1 MAKIC
6 QAKDSFKGGI
16 NGIKL
21 WLCQRSIQIFFLKR
35 GSCYQMV
42 VVYFGDIFV
51 GNREW
56 LLDVVFF

>member
-21 WLCQRSIQIFFLKR
+21 WLCQRSIQIFKN
-35 GSCYQMV
+35 
-42 VVYFGDIFV
+42 V
-51 GNREW
+51 GRVIKW
-56 LLDVVFF
+56 

>member
-21 WLCQRSIQIFFLKR
+21 ALSKTWVVLSN
-35 GSCYQMV
+35 GSSV
-42 VVYFGDIFV
+42 L
-51 GNREW
+51 W
-56 LLDVVFF
+56 

>member
-1 MAKIC
+1 MMMADKWQRFVRPKILSK
-6 QAKDSFKGGI
+6 AELTAS
-16 NGIKL
+16 N
-21 WLCQRSIQIFFLKR
+21 WLCQKR

>member
-21 WLCQRSIQIFFLKR
+21 WLCQKR